1 MFLGVTSYD
10 SLGSTT
16 IIPSRV
22 GTNGAILLATK
33 FDGIVGDATSPGT
46 TTASTPFTCASSG
59 SISTTTSVGGAVKN
73 LAKFEAAGF
82 WLRT

>member
-1 MFLGVTSYD
+1 MYLDVTSYD

-16 IIPSRV
+16 IFPLRV
-22 GTNGAILLATK
+22 GTNGAILLATG
-33 FDGIVGDATSPGT
+33 FDGIVGDATSPSAT
-46 TTASTPFTCASSG
+46 SASAPFTAASSD

-73 LAKFEAAGF
+73 LAKSEVVRF